1 MNKNSFHIKPA
12 TSKDLKSI
20 VKIHKEAYGRKH
32 FTSLL
37 SNALLEKYYQAFL
50 CDQCSIKMI
59 YSKEDNNALGFS
71 VYGKSIPAKLHEFQK
86 NNFFGLVYAIVS
98 NPIDSLKIIIK
109 KIFIN
114 LKYFNHRKKM
124 KIADFLL
131 LSIATIKKGSGI
143 GTIMIRD
150 MIDNA
155 RKQGN
160 MKLGLYV
167 NNDNLKAIGAYKKAG
182 FTLTKKIKDQ
192 IYMELAL

>member
-1 MNKNSFHIKPA
+1 MNKNNFYIKPA
-12 TSKDLKSI
+12 MSKDLKII

-37 SNALLEKYYQAFL
+37 SNTLLEKYYQAFL

-71 VYGKSIPAKLHEFQK
+71 VYGKLIPAKLHEFQK
-86 NNFFGLVYAIVS
+86 NNFLGLIYAVAS
-98 NPIDSLKIIIK
+98 NPFDSLKIFIK
-109 KIFIN
+109 KFFIN
-114 LKYFNHRKKM
+114 LKYFNHREKM

-143 GTIMIRD
+143 GTIMIKD

-160 MKLGLYV
+160 MKVGLYV
-167 NNDNLKAIGAYKKAG
+167 NNDNYKAIGAYEKAG
-182 FTLTKKIKDQ
+182 FTATQKIKDQ